1 VFQLL
6 LIAVAGFVAQL
17 IDGSLGMGYGVT
29 STTLLLT
36 VGLTPA
42 LASASVH
49 LAEIG
54 TSGISGASH
63 WRLGNVDFRVL
74 LLLGI
79 PGGVGAFLG
88 AVVLSNLSL
97 DAARPWVSVVLL
109 VLGGVILFRFLHARR
124 TNRAPAALHDS
135 SPRTDPAAPPSPLRS
150 VLLAPLGIVGG
161 FLDASGGGGWG
172 PVTTSTLMASGRLRP
187 RTIIGTVSGS
197 EFIVSIAA
205 SVGFL
210 LALGSSGIQWDIVA
224 MLLIG
229 GSIAAPISAWLVRH
243 FDDRA
248 LGTAVGGLIILIN
261 LDRVLLLLGFDSGI
275 VTATRLVVI
284 ALAVVIILALIARGR
299 ARTQAEA
306 SIAAD
311 AAIASDAATPSPAA
325 GAKPA

>member
-1 VFQLL
+1 MQLL
-6 LIAVAGFVAQL
+6 WIAIAGFVAQL

-36 VGLTPA
+36 LGLTPA

-63 WRLGNVDFRVL
+63 WRLGNVDMRVL

-124 TNRAPAALHDS
+124 TRHAPAALHDT
-135 SPRTDPAAPPSPLRS
+135 RGTRPAAPPSPLRTI
-150 VLLAPLGIVGG
+150 LLAPLGVVGG

-187 RTIIGTVSGS
+187 RTVIGTVSGS

-205 SVGFL
+205 SIGFL
-210 LALGSSGIQWDIVA
+210 LALGSAGIRWDIVA

-248 LGTAVGGLIILIN
+248 LGTAVGGLIILVNI
-261 LDRVLLLLGFDSGI
+261 DRLLLLLGFDAG
-275 VTATRLVVI
+275 VVNATRLIVI
-284 ALAVVIILALIARGR
+284 ALAVIIILALISRGR
-299 ARTQAEA
+299 ASAK
-306 SIAAD
+306 S
-311 AAIASDAATPSPAA
+311 
-325 GAKPA
+325 GAPTGGGTLESGKA

>member
-6 LIAVAGFVAQL
+6 SIAVAGFAAQL

-36 VGLTPA
+36 LGLTPA

-54 TSGISGASH
+54 TSGVSGASH

-135 SPRTDPAAPPSPLRS
+135 PPADTPPSLLRS
-150 VLLAPLGIVGG
+150 ILLTPLGIVGG

-210 LALGSSGIQWDIVA
+210 LALGSQGIQWEIVA

-261 LDRVLLLLGFDSGI
+261 LDRVLLLLGFDSGL
-275 VTATRLVVI
+275 VTAVRLVVI
-284 ALAVVIILALIARGR
+284 ALSLVIIVALVSRGR
-299 ARTQAEA
+299 ARTTAVG
-306 SIAAD
+306 
-311 AAIASDAATPSPAA
+311 SPTKA
-325 GAKPA
+325 

>member
-1 VFQLL
+1 LYNLL
-6 LIAVAGFVAQL
+6 LIGLAGFVAQL

-36 VGLTPA
+36 IGLTPA

-54 TSGISGASH
+54 TSGVSGASH
-63 WRLGNVDFRVL
+63 WRMGNVDFRVL

-97 DAARPWVSVVLL
+97 DTARPWVSVVLL
-109 VLGGVILFRFLHARR
+109 VLGGVIVFRFLHARR
-124 TNRAPAALHDS
+124 TRHAPAALHDS
-135 SPRTDPAAPPSPLRS
+135 PTGEYEPSRLRTW
-150 VLLAPLGIVGG
+150 LLAPLGIVGG

-187 RTIIGTVSGS
+187 RTVIGTVSGS

-205 SVGFL
+205 SIGFL
-210 LALGSSGIQWDIVA
+210 LALGTAGIQWDVVA
-224 MLLIG
+224 ALLIG
-229 GSIAAPISAWLVRH
+229 GSIAAPISAWLVRK

-261 LDRVLLLLGFDSGI
+261 IDRLLLLAGFDAGF
-275 VTATRLVVI
+275 VTNVRLIVI
-284 ALAVVIILALIARGR
+284 ALSVIIILALISRGR
-299 ARTQAEA
+299 ASAEATQA
-306 SIAAD
+306 
-311 AAIASDAATPSPAA
+311 AT
-325 GAKPA
+325 